1 MTVALILISAAL
13 LVLGLLVGLA
23 AKGRAVAPEVL
34 QNPTEHL
41 RSVDV
46 EAFRN
51 LVDPGEEQFLRA
63 HLAPAEFRKIQRE
76 RLRATV
82 EYVSCAAQNAGVLLR
97 LADAG
102 RRSSDPA
109 TAEAAE
115 KLVNNA
121 LRLRLYALHTIPRLY
136 LGMIFP
142 GARISPMGIAES
154 YEQMTRLVVL
164 LGCLQYPTRGVSAA
178 L

>member
-1 MTVALILISAAL
+1 MTITLILVVLSFLAL
-13 LVLGLLVGLA
+13 GFLVRL
-23 AKGRAVAPEVL
+23 AKGRASASDVL

-41 RSVDV
+41 QSVDV

-51 LVDPGEEQFLRA
+51 LVDPGEEEFLRA
-63 HLAPAEFRKIQRE
+63 NLAPAEFRKIQRE
-76 RLRATV
+76 RLRAAV
-82 EYVSCAAQNAGVLLR
+82 DYVFCAAQNAAILLQ

-121 LRLRLYALHTIPRLY
+121 LRLRIYALQAIPRLY
-136 LGMIFP
+136 LGMILP
-142 GARISPMGIAES
+142 GVRISPVGIAER
-154 YEQMTRLVVL
+154 YEQMTRQVVL

>member
-1 MTVALILISAAL
+1 MITTAILVLVALLAL
-13 LVLGLLVGLA
+13 SCLLWF
-23 AKGRAVAPEVL
+23 AKSQASTSKALENPAEHIRA
-34 QNPTEHL
+34 
-41 RSVDV
+41 VDV

-51 LVDPGEEQFLRA
+51 LVDPEEEEFLRTN
-63 HLAPAEFRKIQRE
+63 LRSAEFRRIQRE
-76 RLRATV
+76 RLRAAV
-82 EYVSCAAQNAGVLLR
+82 EYVSCAAQNATILLR

-109 TAEAAE
+109 TAEAAQ
-115 KLVNNA
+115 KLVDNA
-121 LRLRLYALHTIPRLY
+121 LRLRLYALHAIPRLY

-142 GARISPMGIAES
+142 GSRISPVLITER
-154 YEQMTRLVVL
+154 YEQMTRQVVL

>member
-1 MTVALILISAAL
+1 MIIALILALTAL
-13 LVLGLLVGLA
+13 LTLLFLVRLTRGRRLNLRVL
-23 AKGRAVAPEVL
+23 E
-34 QNPTEHL
+34 NPAEHL
-41 RSVDV
+41 RAVDV

-51 LVDPGEEQFLRA
+51 LVDPGEEEFLRTN
-63 HLAPAEFRKIQRE
+63 LAPAEFRKIQRE
-76 RLRATV
+76 RLRAAV

-142 GARISPMGIAES
+142 GTRISPVRIAES
-154 YEQMTRLVVL
+154 YEQMTRQVVL

>member
-1 MTVALILISAAL
+1 MIIALILALTAL
-13 LVLGLLVGLA
+13 LTLLFLVRLTRGRRLNLRVL
-23 AKGRAVAPEVL
+23 E
-34 QNPTEHL
+34 NPAEHL
-41 RSVDV
+41 RAVDV

-51 LVDPGEEQFLRA
+51 LVDPGEEEFLRTN
-63 HLAPAEFRKIQRE
+63 LAPAEFRKIQRE
-76 RLRATV
+76 RLRAAV

-121 LRLRLYALHTIPRLY
+121 LRLRLYALHTLPRLY

-142 GARISPMGIAES
+142 GTRISPVRIAES
-154 YEQMTRLVVL
+154 YEQMTRQVVL

>member
-1 MTVALILISAAL
+1 MMIALILALTAL
-13 LVLGLLVGLA
+13 LALLFLVRLTR
-23 AKGRAVAPEVL
+23 GRALNLNVL
-34 QNPTEHL
+34 ENPAEHL
-41 RSVDV
+41 RAVDV

-51 LVDPGEEQFLRA
+51 LMDPGEEEFLRSN
-63 HLAPAEFRKIQRE
+63 LAPAEFRRIQRE
-76 RLRATV
+76 RLRAAV
-82 EYVSCAAQNAGVLLR
+82 EYVSCAAQNAGALLR

-102 RRSSDPA
+102 RHSSDPA

-142 GARISPMGIAES
+142 GARISPVGIAES

>member
-1 MTVALILISAAL
+1 MIIALILALTAL
-13 LVLGLLVGLA
+13 LTLLFLVRLTRGRRLNLRVL
-23 AKGRAVAPEVL
+23 E
-34 QNPTEHL
+34 NPAEHL
-41 RSVDV
+41 RAVDV

-51 LVDPGEEQFLRA
+51 LVDPGEEEFLRTN
-63 HLAPAEFRKIQRE
+63 LAPAEFRKIQRE
-76 RLRATV
+76 RLRAAV
-82 EYVSCAAQNAGVLLR
+82 EYVSCAAQNAGILLR

-102 RRSSDPA
+102 RRSSDLA
-109 TAEAAE
+109 TADAAE

-121 LRLRLYALHTIPRLY
+121 LRLRLYALHAIPRLY

-142 GARISPMGIAES
+142 GAGISAVRIVES
-154 YEQMTRLVVL
+154 YEQMTRQVVL

>member
-1 MTVALILISAAL
+1 MMIALILALTAL
-13 LVLGLLVGLA
+13 LALLFLVRLTRGRALNLNVLG
-23 AKGRAVAPEVL
+23 
-34 QNPTEHL
+34 NPAEHL
-41 RSVDV
+41 RAVDV

-51 LVDPGEEQFLRA
+51 LMDPGEEEFLRSN
-63 HLAPAEFRKIQRE
+63 LAPAEFRRIQRE
-76 RLRATV
+76 RLRAAV
-82 EYVSCAAQNAGVLLR
+82 EYVSCAAQNAGALLR

-102 RRSSDPA
+102 RHSSDPA

-142 GARISPMGIAES
+142 GARISPVGIAES